1 MMSSQEME
9 NELEINII
17 VYETNIMQERNSVI
31 DQIMRDE
38 ALYAVGILRMAV
50 YLRYDPD
57 LYTVMLDNG
66 AEINIMH
73 SLITTKLG
81 LVVMQLNHRLI
92 ISANQLKSK
101 FLGIVEDTPV
111 IVGSF

>member
-1 MMSSQEME
+1 
-9 NELEINII
+9 
-17 VYETNIMQERNSVI
+17 
-31 DQIMRDE
+31 
-38 ALYAVGILRMAV
+38 MAV

>member
-17 VYETNIMQERNSVI
+17 MYETNIMQERNSII

-38 ALYAVGILRMAV
+38 ALYAVGMLRMAV
-50 YLRYDPD
+50 YLRHDPD
-57 LYTVMLDNG
+57 LYIVILDNET
-66 AEINIMH
+66 EINMMH
-73 SLITTKLG
+73 FLITAKLG